1 MGCDIHGFWE
11 VQTPSGKWF
20 AIREINDNRSY
31 MWFGAVAGVRSQ
43 DISPIVAVRGSPADA
58 SIAWVDYCTDEIK
71 SGFLHHPTWLTPSEI
86 SAANTAYWEA
96 TKDWQDTTVSRQPN
110 DHESIPRLTDE
121 VRELITGYNYVSGH
135 GNTQIIK
142 WAGTVE
148 ELIGKD
154 AIYEQ
159 SIRFVCA
166 FDN

>member
-11 VQTPSGKWF
+11 VQLPSGKWF
-20 AIREINDNRSY
+20 AIREINNDRSY

-43 DISPIVAVRGSPADA
+43 DISPIVPVRGSPADA
-58 SIAWVDYCTDEIK
+58 SIAWADYCTDEIE
-71 SGFLHHPTWLTPSEI
+71 SGFLHHSTWLTPSEI
-86 SAANTAYWEA
+86 SAANAAYREA
-96 TKDWQDTTVSRQPN
+96 TKDWREPQHPN
-110 DHESIPRLTDE
+110 DHESVPRLTDE
-121 VRELITGYNYVSGH
+121 VCELITGYNYVSGH

-142 WAGTVE
+142 WAGTIE
-148 ELIGKD
+148 DLIGKD